1 MLQYSLEQTH
11 QCRLLD
17 TAYLILTQ
25 VKTSCI
31 LNENEYYEV
40 LTGSCKTTKTAAS
53 VRSPLNS
60 PRINSHSL
68 RPDVISLCINCNGI
82 PTVFLQVLENVS
94 GRRSFFW
101 SVHWFNLGLFYWSQR
116 GHEEFKCFSGAALSN
131 RPLCNDGYVLYLLCA
146 MW

>member
-1 MLQYSLEQTH
+1 MLQYTLEQTH

-53 VRSPLNS
+53 VRSQA
-60 PRINSHSL
+60 SL
-68 RPDVISLCINCNGI
+68 RI
-82 PTVFLQVLENVS
+82 
-94 GRRSFFW
+94 
-101 SVHWFNLGLFYWSQR
+101 
-116 GHEEFKCFSGAALSN
+116 
-131 RPLCNDGYVLYLLCA
+131 
-146 MW
+146 